1 MEQVQRKI
9 IIDAFN
15 QLLAETKVLTF
26 DILEKLADQV
36 SESINDDYNQD
47 YVLKD
52 DLVRVWLDY
61 ALELYKQD
69 NISNDSLI
77 VIIELYGYTR
87 FY

>member
-77 VIIELYGYTR
+77 VIIELYGYNR